1 MMKKKKEAEAQ
12 PEVAA
17 EGEMQATVSGNV
29 ETKEIEMSLD
39 VPLTDAEIIA
49 LADLA
54 VAANRRLAAET
65 MDFNRA
71 KDEHKDRVGGLQTEI
86 ADALLTVERRKT
98 SKRVKCLEVWDY
110 AAKTVRV
117 LHGEDEV
124 AARTMSAA
132 EIQADADRRQLKM
145 FPAADDGDG
154 LSPQVV
160 DNSDLDAPQSEGDS
174 PTA

>member
-1 MMKKKKEAEAQ
+1 MTKKKKEAE
-12 PEVAA
+12 VAEQSEA
-17 EGEMQATVSGNV
+17 NDAAPSNL
-29 ETKEIEMSLD
+29 ETKEIEISLD

-98 SKRVKCLEVWDY
+98 SKRVKCQEVWDY

-117 LHGEDEV
+117 LHGEEEV

-145 FPAADDGDG
+145 FPADDGDG
-154 LSPQVV
+154 LSPKTV
-160 DNSDLDAPQSEGDS
+160 DNSDLDVPQSEGDS